1 MESPTR
7 KGVMKF
13 YFRRAI
19 FSVITMPFVFVAYG
33 VLYFGLGILADS
45 NGVSVSA
52 YFGNLPSM
60 GITYTLAIVF
70 LPQLMRLVDKVI
82 G

>member
-1 MESPTR
+1 M
-7 KGVMKF
+7 F

-33 VLYFGLGILADS
+33 ALYFGLGILADTNS
-45 NGVSVSA
+45 VSVGA
-52 YFGNLPSM
+52 YLDNLIPM
-60 GITYTLAIVF
+60 GITYTLAILF
-70 LPQLMRLVDKVI
+70 LPQLLRLVDKVV